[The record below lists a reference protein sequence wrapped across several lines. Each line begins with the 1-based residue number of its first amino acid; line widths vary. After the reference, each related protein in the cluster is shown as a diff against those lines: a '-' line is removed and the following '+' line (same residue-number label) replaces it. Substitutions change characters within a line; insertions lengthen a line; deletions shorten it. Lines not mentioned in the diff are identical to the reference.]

1 MRNLDLGATMFMPT
15 EIIVM
20 AAMALTLLV
29 VAGVWAVT
37 VPNVIPVEARR
48 GNYRM
53 S

>member
-20 AAMALTLLV
+20 AAIALTLFV

-37 VPNVIPVEARR
+37 VPDVIP
-48 GNYRM
+48 GNL
-53 S
+53 SSEPAVN